1 MRDTINRILDTLSTI
16 SNNSI
21 VTQISITMGV
31 IISNFFLPI
40 VPVILTCF
48 GLTVID
54 LIYGLKVAK
63 KQKVKIESKRT
74 WNGTI
79 KKLRDIFSIITM
91 IRGIELYLLGGIT
104 GTALVGGCATII
116 GLTEFWSIL
125 ENMNTLNPNGPWRA
139 LSKFMKKK
147 GSEVIGTNIE
157 ELLNEK
163 DMEIHKG
170 KDTITSKSNIH
181 SDNGISDGTLSKL
194 RTTATSDKTKC

>member
-1 MRDTINRILDTLSTI
+1 MKDTINRILETLSTI
-16 SNNSI
+16 SNNSA
-21 VTQISITMGV
+21 VAQIGITLGV

-79 KKLRDIFSIITM
+79 RKLRDIFSIITM

-104 GTALVGGCATII
+104 GTALVGGAASII

-125 ENMNTLNPNGPWRA
+125 ENMNTLNPHGPWRA
-139 LSKFMKKK
+139 LGKFMKKK

-157 ELLNEK
+157 ELLNENN
-163 DMEIHKG
+163 MEISKG
-170 KDTITSKSNIH
+170 KGNSTLKSNIH
-181 SDNGISDGTLSKL
+181 CSDVVSDVPDVQLGTTETGSE
-194 RTTATSDKTKC
+194 S

>member
-1 MRDTINRILDTLSTI
+1 MKDTINRILETLSTI
-16 SNNSI
+16 SNNSA
-21 VTQISITMGV
+21 VAQIGITLGV

-74 WNGTI
+74 WNGTV

-91 IRGIELYLLGGIT
+91 IRGIELYLLGGVT
-104 GTALVGGCATII
+104 GTALVGGSATII

-125 ENMNTLNPNGPWRA
+125 ENMNTLNPHGPWRS
-139 LSKFMKKK
+139 LSKFMKTK
-147 GSEVIGTNIE
+147 GSQVIGTNIE
-157 ELLNEK
+157 ELLNEN
-163 DMEIHKG
+163 DMEI
-170 KDTITSKSNIH
+170 SKRK
-181 SDNGISDGTLSKL
+181 SDSALKCNVHCSDV
-194 RTTATSDKTKC
+194 TSDVSNA

>member
-1 MRDTINRILDTLSTI
+1 MKDTINRILGTLSTV
-16 SNNSI
+16 SNNSTIAQIGI
-21 VTQISITMGV
+21 VSSV

-48 GLTVID
+48 GLTVVD
-54 LIYGLKVAK
+54 LFYGLKVAK

-125 ENMNTLNPNGPWRA
+125 ENMNTLNPHGPWRA

-147 GSEVIGTNIE
+147 GTEVIGTNIE

-163 DMEIHKG
+163 DMEVCKREN
-170 KDTITSKSNIH
+170 TITHKSNIH
-181 SDNGISDGTLSKL
+181 SSDVAHNVSLSEL
-194 RTTATSDKTKC
+194 HTTATSDTTKC